1 MILKLIM
8 NVWTYHLGKGVL
20 GMKETN
26 KVFKILVASICC
38 CYLFSVSMYPVKV
51 FADETAFNSNTK
63 SHRKSEILKTYP
75 PNLSEMQE
83 IGFGAFKT
91 ESGEVVEPRVR
102 PDAHFRADNGK
113 EYFIFYENHLDILR
127 DTLYKTLQNLYEEYY
142 TTFLLGRNFLNNE
155 ANDGGFFTTL
165 ISLPGMWV
173 TDNIANLDFLLGLF
187 GLSNGVASARD
198 KARLLMERSKELIK
212 ECESREL
219 LRKSGI
225 PTKGILT
232 FVQKDLKNPFVNIFA
247 PSDYNQIEKN
257 FNDIMLAGS
266 NDKNTIAQINSALDK
281 YYEEMTPRAS
291 VGHAVD
297 FTFPLSRASYYLSN
311 FEKDLQSKDEET
323 LSAMFELRKK
333 INRLTLEHRF
343 IFEQNKAPIL
353 GITIDRCKIILEDE
367 QRTMIFLDQ
376 QETKKFIQKIEKM
389 LDSKASIIS
398 GQYSF
403 EGFTGPQLRELAE
416 SLKPESFQD
425 MIDEMEKDIRTAE
438 KECDKIKAASMFSA
452 ARAVKQFA
460 VRDDI
465 IQFASNL
472 LTDSGVSTQSGQ
484 IQKFN
489 ENDVKEYL
497 SAQNSSKLSGME
509 SPLALAV
516 NDLNLTPVEKS
527 SLIKS
532 FEQFLEYRD
541 MQANLEIKKSK
552 KDYLDEVKKDQDDFL
567 NLFKLYIRL
576 VRGDYNTRNDFWGIV
591 VEEVKKCCET
601 VNKRLRTLRE
611 YFIQEIQRLD

>member
-1 MILKLIM
+1 M
-8 NVWTYHLGKGVL
+8 KG
-20 GMKETN
+20 TN
-26 KVFKILVASICC
+26 KGFKSVVASICC
-38 CYLFSVSMYPVKV
+38 CYLFSVSTYPVKV

-83 IGFGAFKT
+83 IGFGRNSKVSDNGPL
-91 ESGEVVEPRVR
+91 EKKVK
-102 PDAHFRADNGK
+102 PDAHFRDDKGK
-113 EYFIFYENHLDILR
+113 EYLVFYNNHIEQLSNSIYNEVEFNIHTHKWKFTGDKGFLLKIAAGKVDELGFYEEI
-127 DTLYKTLQNLYEEYY
+127 
-142 TTFLLGRNFLNNE
+142 
-155 ANDGGFFTTL
+155 
-165 ISLPGMWV
+165 
-173 TDNIANLDFLLGLF
+173 
-187 GLSNGVASARD
+187 
-198 KARLLMERSKELIK
+198 RLLPFYIK
-212 ECESREL
+212 GAISTSYSNEFLKTFKIAKSSGD
-219 LRKSGI
+219 LRKSLNICGN
-225 PTKGILT
+225 ILDDEKT
-232 FVQKDLKNPFVNIFA
+232 QCMAVVARDLSEVAQVQVLEPLADVEKEFYSAMIAKDSHKVKVENLNA
-247 PSDYNQIEKN
+247 
-257 FNDIMLAGS
+257 L
-266 NDKNTIAQINSALDK
+266 LDK
-281 YYEEMTPRAS
+281 YLSRLTPEATLEHS
-291 VGHAVD
+291 LL
-297 FTFPLSRASYYLSN
+297 FCFPLNRASYYLSN

-333 INRLTLEHRF
+333 INRLTLEHKF

-353 GITIDRCKIILEDE
+353 GITIDRCKIILEDD

-376 QETKKFIQKIEKM
+376 QETKKFIQTVEKM

-416 SLKPESFQD
+416 SLRPESFQD

-438 KECDKIKAASMFSA
+438 KECDKMKAASMFSA

-460 VRDDI
+460 VRGDI

-472 LTDSGVSTQSGQ
+472 LPDSGLSTQSGQ

-497 SAQNSSKLSGME
+497 SFQNSPELSEME

-516 NDLNLTPVEKS
+516 NDLNLTPVERS

-576 VRGDYNTRNDFWGIV
+576 VRGNYSARDDFWGIV
-591 VEEVKKCCET
+591 VEEIKKCCET

>member
-1 MILKLIM
+1 M
-8 NVWTYHLGKGVL
+8 KG
-20 GMKETN
+20 TN
-26 KVFKILVASICC
+26 KGFKSVVASICC
-38 CYLFSVSMYPVKV
+38 CYLFSVSTYPVKV

-91 ESGEVVEPRVR
+91 ESGEVVEPKVR
-102 PDAHFRADNGK
+102 PDAHFRDDNGK
-113 EYFIFYENHLDILR
+113 EYFVFYDNHLDTLR
-127 DTLYKTLQNLYEEYY
+127 DALYETLQNLYEEYY
-142 TTFLLGRNFLNNE
+142 ITFRLGRYFLNNR
-155 ANDGGFFTTL
+155 ANDEGFFSTL
-165 ISLPGMWV
+165 ISWPGIWI
-173 TDNIANLDFLLGLF
+173 TNDIANADFLF
-187 GLSNGVASARD
+187 GLFKQSNGAANARD
-198 KARLLMERSKELIK
+198 KAWLLIERCKELLEK
-212 ECESREL
+212 SKRHEF
-219 LRKSGI
+219 LRKIDIS
-225 PTKGILT
+225 TKGSLT
-232 FVQKDLKNPFVNIFA
+232 FIEKGLKNPIVDDYA
-247 PSDYNQIEKN
+247 LSDFDRIEKN

-281 YYEEMTPRAS
+281 YYEEMTPKAS
-291 VGHAVD
+291 AAHAVE
-297 FTFPLSRASYYLSN
+297 FTFPLNRASYCLSN

-333 INRLTLEHRF
+333 INRLILEHRF

-376 QETKKFIQKIEKM
+376 QETKKFIQTVEKM

-403 EGFTGPQLRELAE
+403 DGFTGPQLRELAE
-416 SLKPESFQD
+416 SLRPESFQD

-438 KECDKIKAASMFSA
+438 KECDKMKAASMFSA

-460 VRDDI
+460 VRGDI

-472 LTDSGVSTQSGQ
+472 LPDSGLSTQSRQ
-484 IQKFN
+484 LQEFN

-497 SAQNSSKLSGME
+497 SFQNNPELSEME

-576 VRGDYNTRNDFWGIV
+576 VRGNYSARDDFWGIV
-591 VEEVKKCCET
+591 VEEIKKCCET
-601 VNKRLRTLRE
+601 VNRRLRTLRE